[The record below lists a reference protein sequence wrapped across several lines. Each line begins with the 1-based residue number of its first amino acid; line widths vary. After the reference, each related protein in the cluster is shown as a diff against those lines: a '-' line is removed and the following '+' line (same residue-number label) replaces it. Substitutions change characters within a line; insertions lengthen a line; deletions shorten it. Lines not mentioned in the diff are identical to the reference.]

1 MTNQKTINLL
11 QIIKKLIK
19 VKNITV
25 FICVFLSFSL
35 LSQRA
40 RNCSDYSNKK
50 AEKKFKKMREFDYPM
65 EPSETIYEM
74 KALVDKYE
82 KYPDLIAFIA
92 WHYKK
97 SSYKAMN
104 PNVKVKVRA
113 NAKEWY
119 TKLSQTCP
127 AYNGHLAYYWLG
139 RMNHEEGNDSI
150 AATFFKDYLE
160 NESEPPN
167 EYKKIASQLRDEF
180 FVKKELLS
188 NPVDFNPRNVKGIY
202 TEHDEY
208 LPMLSPDNEWAY
220 FTRKRNTPADV
231 TLPPGTPGN
240 DENEYFTRS
249 KTMTI
254 DSFSRGMSLGKPFN
268 LHMQQLLNV
277 RSNNK
282 LIGLGG
288 ACLTPDNKTMYL
300 TANLLIIPLK
310 KPDGYQNTELMK
322 TSYKNGSWG
331 ALKPLGSLNNEDGE
345 PTWEG
350 QPTISSDGNLM
361 VFSSAR
367 LSSIS
372 RGKEDDETFTLDL
385 FSSTKD
391 ENGRWT
397 KPKNL
402 GPIVNTKGQEK
413 TPFLHTDSKTLYF
426 ASNGHPGVGGYDIY
440 YTRMDKNGNWIKPK
454 NIGYPINTEKDEHG
468 LIVSL
473 NGKTAYYTSGKK
485 GQIKT
490 GGLNLVSFGLH
501 EKARPEK
508 VVMMKG
514 KLKDENDHAVKN
526 GKISVT
532 DKSTGKIHKGIVDEQ
547 TGEYVVVMPVKDPN
561 KKEIEPEKITL
572 MVNGEDVEADYGS
585 EVKKIGDKE
594 VIVPPGGKIVS
605 VNKKEQIIANDERI
619 AEINGIEEI
628 IKKSD
633 KVREIAGKD
642 VIVPSDHEI
651 VDINGEQKVIPM
663 KKEGN
668 EKQRFVVSATGDN
681 KAFSTK
687 VIEIDPNDIDGAK
700 KVYPKEPIKIE
711 TLSKNKPIRL
721 NEVNFATNS
730 FILNGKSMDI
740 LDELV
745 NYLKLKPS
753 MQIEIHG
760 HTDNIGNAKENLILS
775 QNRAEAVMNFLVFS
789 GISMKRLSSKG
800 FGQTK
805 PSQSNA
811 TEKGRAFNRRV
822 EFVVIN
828 Y

>member
-1 MTNQKTINLL
+1 M
-11 QIIKKLIK
+11 
-19 VKNITV
+19 KNILLITSV
-25 FICVFLSFSL
+25 LLSFTVL
-35 LSQRA
+35 GQRT
-40 RNCSDYSNKK
+40 RNCSEYSNKK
-50 AEKKFKKMREFDYPM
+50 AERKFKKMRDLDYPM
-65 EPSETIYEM
+65 DRSGTIYAM
-74 KALVDKYE
+74 KELVDKYD

-92 WHYKK
+92 WHYKT

-104 PNVKVKVRA
+104 PDIKLKVRT
-113 NAKEWY
+113 NAKEWF
-119 TKLSQTCP
+119 TKLSETCP
-127 AYNGHLAYYWLG
+127 AYDGHLAYYWLG
-139 RMNHEEGNDSI
+139 RMNHEEGNDSV
-150 AATFFKDYLE
+150 AATFFKNYLE

-180 FVKKELLS
+180 FIKKQLLS
-188 NPVDFNPRNVKGIY
+188 NPVDFNPKNVKGIY

-220 FTRKRNTPADV
+220 FTRKRNTPSDL
-231 TLPPGTPGN
+231 TLPSGTPGN
-240 DENEYFTRS
+240 NGNEYFTRS
-249 KTMTI
+249 KTMKI

-268 LHMQQLLNV
+268 LHMQPLLDI

-310 KPDGYQNTELMK
+310 QPDGYPNTELMK
-322 TSYKNGSWG
+322 TSYKNGAWG
-331 ALKPLGSLNNEDGE
+331 PLKAVVSLNNEDGE

-367 LSSIS
+367 LSSTS
-372 RGKEDDETFTLDL
+372 KGKDDDETFTLDL

-391 ENGRWT
+391 ENGRWN

-473 NGKTAYYTSGKK
+473 NGKTAYYTSGDK
-485 GQIKT
+485 GKVKT

-501 EKARPEK
+501 KNARPEK

-514 KLKDENDHAVKN
+514 SLKDENGIAVKN

-532 DKSTGKIHKGIVDEQ
+532 DKATGKTHKGLVDEE

-561 KKEIEPEKITL
+561 RKEIEPEKVTIVL
-572 MVNGEDVEADYGS
+572 NGEDVEADYGS
-585 EVKKIGDKE
+585 EVKNIDGRE
-594 VIVPPGGKIVS
+594 VLVPPGGKIAL
-605 VNKKEQIIANDERI
+605 VNKKQKVITNDERV
-619 AEINGIEEI
+619 AEVNGKEKV

-633 KVREIAGKD
+633 KVREIDGLD
-642 VIVPSDHEI
+642 IVVPSDHE
-651 VDINGEQKVIPM
+651 VTDVNGEQKVVPI
-663 KKEGN
+663 KNKGL
-668 EKQRFVVSATGDN
+668 EKQRFVVTATGDD

-687 VIEIDPNDIDGAK
+687 VIEINPNEIDGAK

-730 FILNGKSMDI
+730 FVLNGKSMDI

-745 NYLKLKPS
+745 NFLELKPS
-753 MQIEIHG
+753 MEIEIHG
-760 HTDNIGNAKENLILS
+760 HTDNIGNSKTNLLLS
-775 QNRAEAVMNFLVFS
+775 HNRAESVMYFLISS
-789 GISMKRLSSKG
+789 GIAKERLSSKG
-800 FGQTK
+800 FGQEK
-805 PSQSNA
+805 PNRSNK
-811 TEKGRAFNRRV
+811 TLKGRAFNRRV
-822 EFVVIN
+822 EFVIKT

>member
-1 MTNQKTINLL
+1 MKSFIVIVSILL
-11 QIIKKLIK
+11 CY
-19 VKNITV
+19 TV
-25 FICVFLSFSL
+25 HG
-35 LSQRA
+35 QRV
-40 RNCSDYSNKK
+40 RNCSEYTNKK
-50 AEKKFKKMREFDYPM
+50 AEKKFKKMRDFDYPM
-65 EPSETIYEM
+65 DRSGTIYEM
-74 KALVDKYE
+74 KELVNKYKE
-82 KYPDLIAFIA
+82 YPELIAFIA
-92 WHYKK
+92 GHYQQ
-97 SSYKAMN
+97 SSYKAMT

-113 NAKEWY
+113 NAKEWF
-119 TKLSQTCP
+119 TKLSETCP
-127 AYNGHLAYYWLG
+127 AYQGHLAYYWLG
-139 RMNHEEGNDSI
+139 RMNHEEGNDSV
-150 AATFFKDYLE
+150 AAVYFKDYLD
-160 NESEPPN
+160 NESEPPR
-167 EYKKIASQLRDEF
+167 EYKKIATQLRDEF
-180 FVKKELLS
+180 FIKKELIAS
-188 NPVDFNPRNVKGIY
+188 PVNFNPRNVKGVS

-220 FTRKRNTPADV
+220 FTRKRNIASGV
-231 TLPPGTPGN
+231 TLPVGTPGN
-240 DENEYFTRS
+240 DGKEYFTRS
-249 KTMTI
+249 KAMTI
-254 DSFSRGMSLGKPFN
+254 DSFSRGMVLSQPFN
-268 LHMQQLLNV
+268 MHMQPLLNV
-277 RSNNK
+277 TSNNRLK
-282 LIGLGG
+282 GLGG

-300 TANLLIIPLK
+300 TANLVIIPLK
-310 KPDGYQNTELMK
+310 QPDGYSNTELMRTDYRGGK
-322 TSYKNGSWG
+322 WG
-331 ALKPLGSLNNEDGE
+331 PLKPVGSLNNENGE

-361 VFSSAR
+361 VFTSAR

-372 RGKEDDETFTLDL
+372 RGKDDDETFTLDL
-385 FSSTKD
+385 FCSTKD
-391 ENGRWT
+391 ENGRWGS
-397 KPKNL
+397 PKNL
-402 GPIVNTKGQEK
+402 GPLVNTKGQEK

-473 NGKTAYYTSGKK
+473 NGKTAYFTRGEQGVSE
-485 GQIKT
+485 T

-501 EKARPEK
+501 KKARPEK

-514 KLKDENDHAVKN
+514 NLKDENGAPVKN

-532 DKSTGKIHKGIVDEQ
+532 DKKTGEVHQGLVDEE
-547 TGEYVVVMPVKDPN
+547 TGEYVVVMPVNDPD
-561 KKEIEPEKITL
+561 KKEIEPEKIIL
-572 MVNGEDVEADYGS
+572 SLNGEDVEADYGS
-585 EVKKIGDKE
+585 EVKKLNGKE
-594 VIVPPGGKIVS
+594 VIIPPGGEIVS
-605 VNKKEQIIANDERI
+605 VNKKEQVIAKDERVV
-619 AEINGIEEI
+619 EINGKEKI

-633 KVREIAGKD
+633 KVREIEGND

-651 VDINGEQKVIPM
+651 VDFGGKQKVVPV
-663 KKEGN
+663 KQEGN
-668 EKQRFVVSATGDN
+668 EKQRFVVTATGDN

-687 VIEIDPNDIDGAK
+687 VLEINPNEVDGAK

-730 FILNGKSMDI
+730 FVLNGKSMDI

-760 HTDNIGNAKENLILS
+760 HTDNVGDAKKNLILS
-775 QNRAEAVMNFLVFS
+775 QNRAEAVMNFLAFS
-789 GISMKRLSSKG
+789 GISTKRLSAKG

-805 PSQSNA
+805 PNRSNK

-822 EFVVIN
+822 EFVVKK